1 MKSKILIL
9 VFLLIGMNL
18 FAQNS
23 LKSDFKSA
31 AKYPDS
37 VVVEID
43 KALFVNGRGEI
54 VNCDKLKPELQT
66 PFQSYFKSI
75 NGAIPLYLL
84 SYKNISDS
92 IIVLTALREGKYTPI
107 LTLFTFDK
115 DFNFIQTLDLES
127 SFVDAGQVEIYRT
140 LDFNQRKF
148 RRSFLTEWEKQ
159 IDGQGYTI
167 TDSTITTFKLSN
179 SGIIK
184 EIDQEKHQ
192 RETKWK

>member
-9 VFLLIGMNL
+9 VFLVLGKMLSAQDNL
-18 FAQNS
+18 QSGFNS
-23 LKSDFKSA
+23 V

-43 KALFVNGRGEI
+43 KALFVSEQGYI
-54 VNCDKLKPELQT
+54 TNCNKLKQELQT
-66 PFQSYFKSI
+66 PLQPYFKSI
-75 NGAIPLYLL
+75 NGAIPLYLI
-84 SYKNISDS
+84 SYKNIGDS
-92 IIVLTALREGKYTPI
+92 IIVLTALREGKYSPI

-115 DFNFIQTLDLES
+115 DFNFVQTLDLES
-127 SFVDAGQVEIYRT
+127 SFVDAGQVEIYKT
-140 LDFNQRKF
+140 LDFDQREF

-179 SGIIK
+179 SGIIQ
-184 EIDQEKHQ
+184 EINQEKHQ
-192 RETKWK
+192 RETKWR

>member
-9 VFLLIGMNL
+9 VFLVSGKMLS
-18 FAQNS
+18 AQDS
-23 LKSDFKSA
+23 LQSNFKSA
-31 AKYPDS
+31 AKYRDS
-37 VVVEID
+37 VVVAID
-43 KALFVNGRGEI
+43 RVLFVSEQGYI
-54 VNCDKLKPELQT
+54 INCDRLKQELQT
-66 PFQSYFKSI
+66 PFRSYFKSI
-75 NGAIPLYLL
+75 NGTTPLYLL

-92 IIVLTALREGKYTPI
+92 IIILTALREGKYTPI

-115 DFNFIQTLDLES
+115 DFNFIQSLDLES

-140 LDFNQRKF
+140 LEYDQRKL

-159 IDGQGYTI
+159 IDGQGYTV
-167 TDSTITTFKLSN
+167 TDSTITTFKLTN

-184 EIDQEKHQ
+184 EINQEKHQ